1 MGIGIAPG
9 GGVGLV
15 PLNNP
20 HPQAGAPQ
28 PPTNGRGRTRGD
40 HHMQQ
45 TATGYATRGPA
56 IAGYAWDAPPA
67 TTTRQASTS
76 TGQAVSTSNV
86 ANSNGS
92 GRRRDG
98 TPTGSSGSS
107 RFGRGL
113 TERIRALGAAGNPAP
128 VTTALMQ
135 QMGIQPPAPSVIAP
149 ADPNTVRP
157 RAWERLFGRD
167 GTYGG
172 VLAPTVT
179 PGLVESTPPSREA
192 AAAAL
197 ADQTNWGRVPRPTR
211 SSSGPSASTVDH
223 PGTSIEVEQMR
234 QYLSLSARN
243 RGVVHLPGH
252 LTDENGPSTSTAPS
266 TDLSGM
272 VRNNL
277 VLAGQPGSSSLPSS
291 NVVAMRVAPGPNE
304 RPANGYAPTSSRP
317 GLATRGNST
326 GGTLTMLDTANATG
340 SMWNTYEPEE
350 GMQ

>member
-20 HPQAGAPQ
+20 QQQAGAPQ

-40 HHMQQ
+40 HHMQHIA
-45 TATGYATRGPA
+45 TAYATRGPA

-67 TTTRQASTS
+67 TTTRQAGTS
-76 TGQAVSTSNV
+76 TGQGATSASTSNA
-86 ANSNGS
+86 ANPNGN

-113 TERIRALGAAGNPAP
+113 TERIRSLGAAGNPAP
-128 VTTALMQ
+128 VTTALME
-135 QMGIQPPAPSVIAP
+135 QMGIQAPAPSVIAP

-179 PGLVESTPPSREA
+179 PGLVESTPPNRDA
-192 AAAAL
+192 APT
-197 ADQTNWGRVPRPTR
+197 DQTNWGRVPRPTR

-223 PGTSIEVEQMR
+223 PGTSFEAEQMR
-234 QYLSLSARN
+234 QYMSLSART

-252 LTDENGPSTSTAPS
+252 LTDENIPSTSAGPS

-277 VLAGQPGSSSLPSS
+277 VLTGQPSSSYRALMSL
-291 NVVAMRVAPGPNE
+291 R
-304 RPANGYAPTSSRP
+304 
-317 GLATRGNST
+317 
-326 GGTLTMLDTANATG
+326 
-340 SMWNTYEPEE
+340 
-350 GMQ
+350 

>member
-20 HPQAGAPQ
+20 QPQAGTAQ

-40 HHMQQ
+40 HHMHPI
-45 TATGYATRGPA
+45 TTRGPT

-67 TTTRQASTS
+67 TTTTTRQGNTS
-76 TGQAVSTSNV
+76 TGQAASTSNV
-86 ANSNGS
+86 ANSNGN

-135 QMGIQPPAPSVIAP
+135 QMGIQAPAPSVIAP
-149 ADPNTVRP
+149 GDPNTVRP

-167 GTYGG
+167 GNYGG
-172 VLAPTVT
+172 MLAPTVT
-179 PGLVESTPPSREA
+179 PGPVESTPPSRDV
-192 AAAAL
+192 AAL
-197 ADQTNWGRVPRPTR
+197 TDHTNWGRVPRPTR
-211 SSSGPSASTVDH
+211 SSSGPSASTADH
-223 PGTSIEVEQMR
+223 SGTSVEVEQMR
-234 QYLSLSARN
+234 QYLSLSARS

-252 LTDENGPSTSTAPS
+252 LTDENLPSTSTAPS

-291 NVVAMRVAPGPNE
+291 NVVAMRVALGPNE
-304 RPANGYAPTSSRP
+304 RPANGYASTLSRP
-317 GLATRGNST
+317 GLATRGSST
-326 GGTLTMLDTANATG
+326 GGTLTMLDPANATG
-340 SMWNTYEPEE
+340 SMWNTYESEE